1 MKRILFATLFTLIAT
16 TFSFAQSPTP
26 APQLSRVQHITL
38 NPGVRVEWM
47 KFYQTEMLP
56 ALKKGGVKQSIVLQ
70 VTQGDLRQFSIITPL
85 ASFAEL
91 DEPSA
96 LNKALGQEA
105 AQALTTKA
113 SRFYAEWRSS
123 ILVGRPEMGIAP
135 TSTEP
140 AKLAIATRLTITPG
154 RTAEYEKA
162 FKENFLPA
170 AKKTN
175 VKGVLV
181 AKMVTGG
188 DTDEYRRL
196 LLFDSHADMVKY
208 QTDYTKAIAE
218 LKLTPA
224 APAGI
229 IAHHESLIVRFVPEL
244 SIRPEPQKAAN
255 K

>member
-1 MKRILFATLFTLIAT
+1 MKRILLATLFTLIAT
-16 TFSFAQSPTP
+16 TCLFAQTQTP

-38 NPGVRVEWM
+38 NPGVRSEWL

-96 LNKALGQEA
+96 LIKALGQEG

-123 ILVGRPEMGIAP
+123 IVVGQPDMGIAP

-140 AKLAIATRLTITPG
+140 AKLAIAIRTTVTPG
-154 RTAEYEKA
+154 RTAEYEKG
-162 FKENFLPA
+162 FKENVLPA

-181 AKMVTGG
+181 ARVLTGG
-188 DTDEYRRL
+188 DTNEYRRL

-208 QTDYTKAIAE
+208 QTDYNKAIAE
-218 LKLTPA
+218 LKLTPG

-229 IAHHESLIVRFVPEL
+229 IAHGESLIVRFVPEL

>member
-1 MKRILFATLFTLIAT
+1 MKRILLATLFTLIAT
-16 TFSFAQSPTP
+16 TCLFAQTQTP

-38 NPGVRVEWM
+38 NPGVRGEWL

-96 LNKALGQEA
+96 LIKALGQEG

-123 ILVGRPEMGIAP
+123 IVVGQPDMGIAP

-140 AKLAIATRLTITPG
+140 AKLAIAIRTTVTPG
-154 RTAEYEKA
+154 RTAEYEKG
-162 FKENFLPA
+162 FKENVLPA

-181 AKMVTGG
+181 ARVLTGG
-188 DTDEYRRL
+188 DTNEYRRL

-208 QTDYTKAIAE
+208 QTDYNKAIAE
-218 LKLTPA
+218 LKLTPG

-229 IAHHESLIVRFVPEL
+229 IAHGESLIVRFVPEL